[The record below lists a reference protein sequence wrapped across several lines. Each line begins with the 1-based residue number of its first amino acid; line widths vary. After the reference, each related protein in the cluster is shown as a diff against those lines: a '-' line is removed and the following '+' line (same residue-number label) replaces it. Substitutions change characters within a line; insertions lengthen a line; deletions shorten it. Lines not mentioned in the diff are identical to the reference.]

1 MANAINLQELEQ
13 ELTRT
18 RGMFEHWSAGILTR
32 AQECNSSHISK
43 LRAGKGRLALP
54 AGTFELPMLLMLLQ
68 QCSWQPQLMLIPSN
82 PCRGACCAEG
92 AIPTRRE
99 AGSTSAAT

>member
-43 LRAGKGRLALP
+43 LRAGKGRLSLP
-54 AGTFELPMLLMLLQ
+54 ADTSGHPVLLVLR
-68 QCSWQPQLMLIPSN
+68 SSP
-82 PCRGACCAEG
+82 ACN
-92 AIPTRRE
+92 
-99 AGSTSAAT
+99 SS

>member
-32 AQECNSSHISK
+32 AQECNAIHISK
-43 LRAGKGRLALP
+43 LRAGKGRQPLP
-54 AGTFELPMLLMLLQ
+54 AGTSGLLVLLVLQ
-68 QCSWQPQLMLIPSN
+68 QQSSLQQQLKLLARF
-82 PCRGACCAEG
+82 PCRRARCAQG